1 LRLSNGRESEAD
13 GPGCSSYNA
22 AIWSAGS
29 DDFLKRAVYMSLL
42 QSQGYFS
49 VEEYLALEW
58 ESEERHEYLDGHV
71 HAMAGESPEHS
82 DICANLAGILH
93 PQLRG
98 TPCRVWSKDT
108 KVRSGPEPRSC
119 QATKGLFSYPDLVV
133 VCGAP
138 QFHDAYRDVLLNPT
152 VIIEVLSPSTEAFDR
167 GEKFWRYRTWL
178 PALTNYLL
186 VSQALPLIEHYLRQA
201 NDTWNLSTVSTME
214 GSVYLATIDCTL
226 RLREVY
232 DRINFPS
239 EMSEPPDEV

>member
-1 LRLSNGRESEAD
+1 
-13 GPGCSSYNA
+13 
-22 AIWSAGS
+22 
-29 DDFLKRAVYMSLL
+29 MSLP

-49 VEEYLALEW
+49 VEEYLALER
-58 ESEERHEYLDGHV
+58 ESEERHEYLDGYV
-71 HAMAGESPEHS
+71 YAMAGESPEHS
-82 DICANLAGILH
+82 DICSNLAGILYL
-93 PQLRG
+93 QLRG

-108 KVRSGPEPRSC
+108 KVRSGPEPKSR

-138 QFHDAYRDVLLNPT
+138 QFHDAYRDVLLNPA

-186 VSQALPLIEHYLRQA
+186 VSQALPLIEQYLRQS
-201 NDTWNLSTVSTME
+201 NDTWILSTASTLE
-214 GSVYLATIDCTL
+214 ESLYLAPIDCTL

-232 DRINFPS
+232 DRITFPS
-239 EMSEPPDEV
+239 EASEPPEEV

>member
-1 LRLSNGRESEAD
+1 
-13 GPGCSSYNA
+13 
-22 AIWSAGS
+22 
-29 DDFLKRAVYMSLL
+29 MSLPR
-42 QSQGYFS
+42 SQGYFS
-49 VEEYLALEW
+49 VEEYLALER
-58 ESEERHEYLDGHV
+58 ESEERHEYLDGYV
-71 HAMAGESPEHS
+71 YAMAGESPEHS
-82 DICANLAGILH
+82 DICSNLVSMLH

-108 KVRSGPEPRSC
+108 KVRSGPEPRSRR
-119 QATKGLFSYPDLVV
+119 ATKGLCSYPDLVV

-152 VIIEVLSPSTEAFDR
+152 VIIEVLSPSTEARDR

-186 VSQALPLIEHYLRQA
+186 VSQTLPLIEHYIRQA
-201 NDTWNLSTVSTME
+201 NDTWNLSTVSALE
-214 GSVYLATIDCTL
+214 ESVYLATIDCTL

-239 EMSEPPDEV
+239 EVSELPDEV